1 MDICWIPF
9 TANNKYKFNTIMKTL
24 MLALAIGGGMCFAIA
39 QPQTEV
45 EMAEAVEFAFQ
56 EKTKIDPENLPE
68 KVKEAIQND
77 PAVRSSQVT
86 EAHQIMEDNQVY
98 YVVKFD
104 RDAEGNEMI
113 TKKFDVTG
121 NEIEDASGQR

>member
-1 MDICWIPF
+1 MDMYWIPF
-9 TANNKYKFNTIMKTL
+9 DEYNNYNFNAIMKTL

-39 QPQTEV
+39 QTQAEV
-45 EMAEAVEFAFQ
+45 AIAEAVEFTFQ

-77 PAVRSSQVT
+77 AAIRSSQIT
-86 EAHQIMEDNQVY
+86 EAHQVMEDNQVF

-104 RDAEGNEMI
+104 RDAEGNEKI